1 VRGQAMDIKDEKE
14 KEQKFTKENEDT
26 EIKMEQKHEEH
37 KKKKKKDEQLEE
49 LTRQLQEKEEVI
61 KTLQERLLY
70 LQADFENFKKLK
82 NKEKQDLL
90 KFGNEVLIK
99 ELLPV
104 IDNLERALDH
114 SLKTNDYKGIH
125 EGVSLVLNEFLRVLE
140 RAGLSRVEAVGK
152 KFDPNLHEAFYQ
164 EERDDVES
172 DIVLSELQKGYMLN
186 GRLIRPAM
194 VTVSKKP
201 DINAQKE

>member
-1 VRGQAMDIKDEKE
+1 MDTREEKE
-14 KEQKFTKENEDT
+14 KEQKSTKEKEDA
-26 EIKMEQKHEEH
+26 EIQTEQKHEEH

-49 LTRQLQEKEEVI
+49 LNKQLQEKEETI
-61 KTLQERLLY
+61 KSLQERLLY

-90 KFGNEVLIK
+90 KFANEVLIK

-114 SLKTNDYKGIH
+114 SSKTEDYKSIYD
-125 EGVSLVLNEFLRVLE
+125 GVNLVLNEFLRVLE

-152 KFDPNLHEAFYQ
+152 RFDPNLHEAFYQ
-164 EERDDVES
+164 EEREDLEPDTV
-172 DIVLSELQKGYMLN
+172 ISEFQKGYMLN

-194 VTVSKKP
+194 VTVSKRP
-201 DINAQKE
+201 DVTIQKE

>member
-164 EERDDVES
+164 EERDDVEP

>member
-1 VRGQAMDIKDEKE
+1 MDIKDEKE

-164 EERDDVES
+164 EERDDVEP

>member
-1 VRGQAMDIKDEKE
+1 MEIKEEKE
-14 KEQKFTKENEDT
+14 KEHKTTKET
-26 EIKMEQKHEEH
+26 EGEEIQAEHKHDEH

-49 LTRQLQEKEEVI
+49 LTKQLQEKEETI
-61 KTLQERLLY
+61 KSLQERLLY

-90 KFGNEVLIK
+90 KFSNEVLIK

-114 SLKTNDYKGIH
+114 SSKTGDYKSIH
-125 EGVSLVLNEFLRVLE
+125 DGVTLVLNEFLRVLE
-140 RAGLSRVEAVGK
+140 RAGLSRVEAIGK

-164 EERDDVES
+164 EEREDVEP
-172 DIVLSELQKGYMLN
+172 DTVVSELQKGYMLN

-201 DINAQKE
+201 EINAG